1 LNSSDANGWSIRSNA
16 AHPGYSRTGL
26 IANGPGANS
35 AMHRFSKVMGRFL
48 SQSSAEGA
56 LPILYAATAPEAQPS
71 GYYGPRDRFE
81 MRGPVAKAV
90 IGKAAQNEAAA
101 KHLWEISEQLTG
113 VAWPGSRPAAH
124 RAS

>member
-1 LNSSDANGWSIRSNA
+1 
-16 AHPGYSRTGL
+16 
-26 IANGPGANS
+26 
-35 AMHRFSKVMGRFL
+35 MHRFSKVMGRFL

-124 RAS
+124 RASWSNRRSHNPIPKASWKRRICATW